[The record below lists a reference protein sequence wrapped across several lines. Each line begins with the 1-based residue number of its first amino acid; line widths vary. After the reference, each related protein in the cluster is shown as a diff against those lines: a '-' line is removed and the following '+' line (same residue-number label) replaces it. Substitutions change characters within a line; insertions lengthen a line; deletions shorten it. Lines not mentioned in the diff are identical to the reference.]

1 MKPVLQKIPR
11 ATNASSILLDRR
23 LDDSI
28 PFQWHHHPEFEL
40 TLTLN
45 SRGQRFIGDHIGAYD
60 DGDLVLVGSN
70 LPHTWHS
77 SGKIDGAEPHVALV
91 LWFHP
96 EWVERLDD
104 GFVELTGVK
113 AMFERS
119 APGLQFTPEVAARVR
134 PLFEGLRRLAPE
146 ERLPDVLSLL
156 TILAREQQVAPLSSR
171 VVTPSGRSVDRGR
184 LDRVLDH
191 IHLHIDGGTRR
202 PCRPQPFR
210 FASPVPAPPQHAGLG
225 VSDAVEDRR
234 SLRAPQRLWT
244 IDRPH
249 RRSRG
254 LSLDRQLQS
263 AVQGGQGHDAQGVP
277 QPIPK
282 RCVTQAS
289 IPVIAASI

>member
-1 MKPVLQKIPR
+1 MKAVLQKIPR

-45 SRGQRFIGDHIGAYD
+45 SRGQRFIGDHVGAHD

-77 SGKIDGAEPHVALV
+77 SGKLDALEPHVALV

-104 GFVELTGVK
+104 GFVELAGVK

-119 APGLQFTPEVAARVR
+119 APGLQFTREVAARVR

-156 TILAREQQVAPLSSR
+156 TILAREQEVVPLSSR
-171 VVTPSGRSVDRGR
+171 VVMPSGRSVDRGR

-191 IHLHIDGGTRR
+191 IHLHYTENPSMDALADLAALSLSGLHRLFLR
-202 PCRPQPFR
+202 HLNM
-210 FASPVPAPPQHAGLG
+210 PVSEYLMRLRIGEACALLSGSG
-225 VSDAVEDRR
+225 R
-234 SLRAPQRLWT
+234 SIAHIAETVGYRSIANFNRQFKAAKGMTPREF
-244 IDRPH
+244 
-249 RRSRG
+249 RSRF
-254 LSLDRQLQS
+254 RS
-263 AVQGGQGHDAQGVP
+263 AG
-277 QPIPK
+277 
-282 RCVTQAS
+282 
-289 IPVIAASI
+289 

>member
-1 MKPVLQKIPR
+1 MKAVLQKIPR

-77 SGKIDGAEPHVALV
+77 SSKIEEAQPHVALV

-96 EWVERLDD
+96 EWVERLDE
-104 GFVELTGVK
+104 GFVELEGVK

-119 APGLQFTPEVAARVR
+119 APGLQFSTEVAARLR

-156 TILAREQQVAPLSSR
+156 TILAREQLTVPLSSR

-191 IHLHIDGGTRR
+191 IHLNYAENPSMDEL
-202 PCRPQPFR
+202 
-210 FASPVPAPPQHAGLG
+210 ADLAA
-225 VSDAVEDRR
+225 
-234 SLRAPQRLWT
+234 
-244 IDRPH
+244 
-249 RRSRG
+249 
-254 LSLDRQLQS
+254 LSLSGLHRLFLRHLNMPVSEYLMRLRIGEACALLTGSGRSIAHIAEAVGYHSIANFNRQFKVTKGMTPRQFRNRF
-263 AVQGGQGHDAQGVP
+263 HRGV
-277 QPIPK
+277 
-282 RCVTQAS
+282 
-289 IPVIAASI
+289 

>member
-1 MKPVLQKIPR
+1 MKAVLQKIPR

-23 LDDSI
+23 LDDAI

-60 DGDLVLVGSN
+60 HGDLVLVGSN

-77 SGKIDGAEPHVALV
+77 SGKLEEAGPHVALV

-96 EWVERLDD
+96 EWVERLDE

-119 APGLQFTPEVAARVR
+119 APGLQFSAEAAARVG

-156 TILAREQQVAPLSSR
+156 TILAREQHVVPLSSR

-191 IHLHIDGGTRR
+191 IHLHYAENPSMDDLADLAALSHSGLHRLFLRHLNMPVSEYLMRLRIGEACALLSGSGRSIAHIAEAVGYRSIANFNRQFKAVKGMTPR
-202 PCRPQPFR
+202 QFR
-210 FASPVPAPPQHAGLG
+210 NRF
-225 VSDAVEDRR
+225 R
-234 SLRAPQRLWT
+234 S
-244 IDRPH
+244 
-249 RRSRG
+249 
-254 LSLDRQLQS
+254 
-263 AVQGGQGHDAQGVP
+263 
-277 QPIPK
+277 
-282 RCVTQAS
+282 
-289 IPVIAASI
+289 AA